1 MKVAIITGA
10 SSGLGRDFAKEMY
23 KTKRADFFYLI
34 ARREDR
40 LIKLKEELD
49 GNAITISA
57 DLTTDEGLQKVKDAL
72 SSNNPEVKYLINA
85 SGYGKFGL
93 YNEISDEDTKG
104 MIDLNVTA
112 LVRMTNIVL
121 PYIVEGGKII
131 QIASCAGFSVLP
143 AFNVYASTKAFV
155 VHYTK
160 ALKYEVK
167 PRKITATAVCPC
179 WIETEFFD
187 RAGYDATMPKSK
199 KPMLKSEH
207 VVKKALK
214 SADKGKTL
222 CVISWYSKAQ
232 HVLGKLL
239 PYTFTTK
246 IWLKMLNKKIK

>member
-10 SSGLGRDFAKEMY
+10 SSGLGRDFALELY
-23 KTKRADFFYLI
+23 KNKKADFFYLI

-40 LIKLKEELD
+40 LNALKEELD
-49 GNAITISA
+49 GNALVLA
-57 DLTTDEGLQKVKDAL
+57 VDLTTDDGINKVKTAL
-72 SSNNPEVKYLINA
+72 EQNNPQVNYLINA

-93 YNEISDEDTKG
+93 YNEIKDEDAKG

-112 LVRMTNIVL
+112 LVRMTNITL
-121 PYIVEGGKII
+121 PYIIEKGRII

-179 WIETEFFD
+179 WIETEFFE
-187 RAGYDATMPKSK
+187 RAGYDATMPKKK
-199 KPMLKSEH
+199 KPMLKSKF